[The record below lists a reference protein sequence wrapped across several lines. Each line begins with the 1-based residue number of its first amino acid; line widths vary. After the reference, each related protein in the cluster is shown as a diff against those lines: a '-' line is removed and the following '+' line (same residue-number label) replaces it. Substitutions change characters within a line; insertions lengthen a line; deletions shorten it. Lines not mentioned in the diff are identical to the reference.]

1 MTEEEKMPGNTLR
14 AASVTEAAN
23 RILRDDA
30 PDRPTVAE
38 RRSHRRHPSSITTEV
53 IEPRSR
59 IRLTGRAT
67 DLSNG
72 GCYVDTMSPFPV
84 RTAVLIR
91 LTSEGRSV
99 QGKAQVVY
107 ENAGMGMGLAFVD
120 LGPEQA
126 ACVQEWVR
134 ELSGEA
140 PLENT
145 SETPFGFAAPETAV
159 AATDVREVVATLV
172 KLLAKKKLLT
182 HAEADEIQKQLSQV
196 DSYE

>member
-1 MTEEEKMPGNTLR
+1 MAEEEKMPGNAVR
-14 AASVTEAAN
+14 AASVSEAAD

-38 RRSHRRHPSSITTEV
+38 RRRDRRHASSITAEV

-91 LTSEGRSV
+91 LTSEGRSF
-99 QGKAQVVY
+99 QGRARVVY
-107 ENAGMGMGLAFVD
+107 ENAGMGMGLAFVE

-140 PLENT
+140 PLENISKT
-145 SETPFGFAAPETAV
+145 SFGFAAPETV
-159 AATDVREVVATLV
+159 VKATDVREVVATLV
-172 KLLAKKKLLT
+172 KLLAKKKFLT
-182 HAEADEIQKQLSQV
+182 HAEAAEIQKQLS
-196 DSYE
+196 